1 MKKTLIM
8 ALMLA
13 LTTGTA
19 IAATNTTSPIS
30 TPTKQVKILPEAPK
44 NLEGSNGELMPP
56 PPPPILKNNKA
67 AGFEKRL
74 KLTDEQKAK
83 AKEMRQKSHEEMQPL
98 MEKIKQLKQEK
109 EMVKFSKIIA
119 IEQEKR
125 IAEIDAQLKEL
136 KKQAH
141 ELRIKNMKDF
151 ESILTDKQKKE
162 LEKMKKE
169 GRKDFEKNR
178 KNCEKQT
185 KCDCPMMPP
194 KPPIE
199 K

>member
-8 ALMLA
+8 TLILA
-13 LTTGTA
+13 ITTGTA
-19 IAATNTTSPIS
+19 MAATSTTSPIS
-30 TPTKQVKILPEAPK
+30 TPTKQVKTLPEALK
-44 NLEGSNGELMPP
+44 NIEEPNGELMPP
-56 PPPPILKNNKA
+56 PPPPMHKNNKA
-67 AGFEKRL
+67 AEFEKRL

-83 AKEMRQKSHEEMQPL
+83 AKAMRQKSHEDMQPL
-98 MEKIKQLKQEK
+98 MEKIKQLKQER

-125 IAEIDAQLKEL
+125 IAEIDTQLKEL
-136 KKQAH
+136 KKQTH

-151 ESILTDKQKKE
+151 EAILTDKQKKE

-178 KNCEKQT
+178 KKCEKQT

-194 KPPIE
+194 KPPVE